1 MPCCAVTAFKS
12 PSHLLTLSLSH
23 ALAQSTLLA
32 HYESQAYG
40 ILQHPRTQAL
50 PRSLARTGSLA
61 LSRRDAMRLTGK
73 LFVLRRDVVLG
84 RNVLD
89 VPGIFWEEASLHAL
103 YEAGRAY
110 FEIGERV
117 EGLNERITGARGL
130 VRSRQLLRD
139 RSPYFLIC
147 CLQLDS
153 IHEHLNNSAMERI
166 TWIIIGYVS
175 QSPPISSLNSISD
188 FASQPDRC

>member
-1 MPCCAVTAFKS
+1 MPCYVVTAFKS

-32 HYESQAYG
+32 HYESQAYA

-117 EGLNERITGARGL
+117 EGLKERITGARGL
-130 VRSRQLLRD
+130 VRFRQLLRD
-139 RSPYFLIC
+139 PSPYF
-147 CLQLDS
+147 
-153 IHEHLNNSAMERI
+153 
-166 TWIIIGYVS
+166 
-175 QSPPISSLNSISD
+175 
-188 FASQPDRC
+188 